1 MTLGDRYETKL
12 NEATKEWEYFDNGIL
27 IPREKDLLYK
37 YLTFNENT
45 IASLLGC
52 YFYLANPFSFNDPFD
67 CNKNLIVDYSE
78 DTAEIAWDTRNHFK
92 DVGVVSFSEERCH
105 PLMWAHYTN
114 NYNGVVIEFEPDL
127 GKLLCN
133 KERIQ
138 NLRLRKVIYPNYPG
152 PMQKAFPFAD
162 EVMLTSKLP
171 YWEYEKEWRIIGN
184 LTEKEDRFLTFHPRQ
199 VKRFYLG
206 YNLVKNNKSAF
217 QILLDIRDKN
227 YPHAEIWWVRPSS
240 IQYGAYEV
248 RKFPI
253 DDIYKIPIP

>member
-1 MTLGDRYETKL
+1 M
-12 NEATKEWEYFDNGIL
+12 
-27 IPREKDLLYK
+27 
-37 YLTFNENT
+37 
-45 IASLLGC
+45 
-52 YFYLANPFSFNDPFD
+52 
-67 CNKNLIVDYSE
+67 
-78 DTAEIAWDTRNHFK
+78 
-92 DVGVVSFSEERCH
+92 
-105 PLMWAHYTN
+105 
-114 NYNGVVIEFEPDL
+114 
-127 GKLLCN
+127 
-133 KERIQ
+133 
-138 NLRLRKVIYPNYPG
+138 RKVIYPNYPG

-227 YPHAEIWWVRPSS
+227 YPHADIWWVRPSAM
-240 IQYGAYEV
+240 QYGAYEV

-253 DDIYKIPIP
+253 DDIDKIPIP